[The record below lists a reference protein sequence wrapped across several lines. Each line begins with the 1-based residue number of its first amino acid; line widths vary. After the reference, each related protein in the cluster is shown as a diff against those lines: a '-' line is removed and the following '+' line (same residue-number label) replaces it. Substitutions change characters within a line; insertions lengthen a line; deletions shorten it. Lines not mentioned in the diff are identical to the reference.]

1 MSDWFTVHIVA
12 TGRLPLFSFFV
23 AFVAGFLLI
32 RLSVRMIRAQ
42 VRWWPGNVTPGG
54 LHIHHVVFG
63 VALMLVGGVAGLLI
77 TDRSGWTIATAAGL
91 FGLGSALVLDEF
103 ALILHLRDVYWTEQ
117 GRTSVD
123 AVFVAIA
130 LSGLLLTG
138 LRPVGWSEFQST
150 APGAALAQTGMAS
163 LILVNFA
170 GATVSLLKGKIWSG
184 IIGVFVP
191 VISIVAAVRLAVP
204 GSPWARWRYPED
216 SVKLSAAIRRD
227 QRLRRPLIRAKIRF
241 QELIAGRHDLVL
253 EAASALDR
261 AALPAVPERRDHPV
275 TQVD

>member
-1 MSDWFTVHIVA
+1 MSDWFAVHIVA

-32 RLSVRMIRAQ
+32 RCSVRMIRAQ

-63 VALMLVGGVAGLLI
+63 VAFMLVGGVSGLLI
-77 TDRSGWTIATAAGL
+77 TDRDGAALAVSAAL
-91 FGLGSALVLDEF
+91 FGFGSALVLDEF

-138 LRPVGWSEFQST
+138 LRPVGWSEFWGA
-150 APGAALAQTGMAS
+150 APGAAFAQAGMAA
-163 LILVNFA
+163 LIVVNFA
-170 GATVSLLKGKIWSG
+170 GAAVSLLKGKIWSG
-184 IIGVFVP
+184 IIGVFIP

-204 GSPWARWRYPED
+204 GSPWARWRYPEG
-216 SVKLSAAIRRD
+216 SAKLAAAVRRD

-253 EAASALDR
+253 ETAPVLDR
-261 AALPAVPERRDHPV
+261 VLPALPDRRDQPV
-275 TQVD
+275 GHLD